1 MGVVPWEMS
10 SHLDSATIIHKICL
24 HRALLFLGGEPTEES
39 DNQQKAVSCSDR

>member
-24 HRALLFLGGEPTEES
+24 HRALLFWGASPPRSQITSKRL
-39 DNQQKAVSCSDR
+39 